1 MTDSTTAT
9 DLPTSNGPSPELDI
23 PRHFSLVSI
32 ATAITTVGIMVL
44 MKVTEAPGF
53 IGWAIIGGGVALS
66 IYVLARSIRYIQK
79 GGWMRRTGAR
89 AIPILVLTPLLIWAV
104 LFFAEA

>member
-1 MTDSTTAT
+1 MTKAMPTPTAV
-9 DLPTSNGPSPELDI
+9 PHEPSPELDI

-32 ATAITTVGIMVL
+32 ATAITIVGIMVL
-44 MKVTEAPGF
+44 LKVPSPSWV
-53 IGWAIIGGGVALS
+53 GWAVVAAGAILS
-66 IYVLARSIRYIQK
+66 IYVLIRSIRYIQA

-104 LFFAEA
+104 LFFAES

>member
-1 MTDSTTAT
+1 MTKAM
-9 DLPTSNGPSPELDI
+9 PTPMAAPHEPSPELDI

-32 ATAITTVGIMVL
+32 ATAITIVGIMVL
-44 MKVTEAPGF
+44 LKVPSPSWV
-53 IGWAIIGGGVALS
+53 GWAVVAAGAILS
-66 IYVLARSIRYIQK
+66 TYVLIRSIRYIQA

-89 AIPILVLTPLLIWAV
+89 AIPILILTPLLIWAV